1 MNKLKTAI
9 NASRLCLKYPFL
21 YPRNRFDG
29 KHHANVLGKVLYKL
43 YKKSVQEIGI
53 TAHLEKEQHFHFTQ
67 EDFLDYSVK
76 IDKETKQL
84 TITKG
89 KIVIRHNLTNLL
101 WRDDRFEIL
110 GVDVKFGIGGR
121 PNVIIPVKTRDEND
135 KTRYGFHYEEE
146 KLIIN
151 KFVYRLYKIL
161 SWVNLR
167 ILDPICFIPIY
178 TELDEM
184 PNGWREAFGL
194 QMCEEIKQELKRHRG
209 ALRRYRILEIK
220 EKYGGLRWYDAWSTD
235 KILNE
240 IIPKYKQLSYKTCI
254 NCGKPAKYISKGW
267 ISPYCEDCVKDKT
280 RYVSMAEEDAW
291 DKAYRGD

>member
-1 MNKLKTAI
+1 MNKLKRAI

-89 KIVIRHNLTNLL
+89 KIVVKHNLKNLL

-110 GVDVKFGIGGR
+110 GIDVKFGIGGR

-167 ILDPICFIPIY
+167 ILDPICFIPID

-184 PNGWREAFGL
+184 PKGWREAFGL
-194 QMCEEIKQELKRHRG
+194 QMCEEIKQELKKHKG
-209 ALRRYRILEIK
+209 ALRRYRILQIK
-220 EKYGGLRWYDAWSTD
+220 EKFGGLRWYDAWSTD
-235 KILNE
+235 KILND
-240 IIPKYKQLSYKTCI
+240 IIPKYKAISFKTCI
-254 NCGKPAKYISKGW
+254 NCGKPAEYISRGW
-267 ISPYCEDCVKDKT
+267 ISPYCSDCAKDKD

-291 DKAYRGD
+291 DKAYLGD

>member
-9 NASRLCLKYPFL
+9 SASRLCLKYPFL

-43 YKKSVQEIGI
+43 YKKAVQEIGI
-53 TAHLEKEQHFHFTQ
+53 TANLEREQHFHFKQ
-67 EDFLDYSVK
+67 EDFLDYSVQ
-76 IDKETKQL
+76 IDKELKEL

-89 KIVIRHNLTNLL
+89 KIVVKRNLTNLL

-151 KFVYRLYKIL
+151 KFAYRLYKIL
-161 SWVNLR
+161 FWINLN
-167 ILDPICFIPIY
+167 ILDPICFIPTY
-178 TELDEM
+178 TELEQM
-184 PNGWREAFGL
+184 PKGWREAFGL
-194 QMCEEIKQELKRHRG
+194 QMCEEIKQELKKHKG
-209 ALRRYRILEIK
+209 ALRRYRILQIK
-220 EKYGGLRWYDAWSTD
+220 EKFGGLRWYDAWSTD
-235 KILNE
+235 KILND
-240 IIPKYKQLSYKTCI
+240 IIPKYKAMSFKTCI
-254 NCGKPAKYISKGW
+254 DCGKPAEYISRGW
-267 ISPYCEDCVKDKT
+267 ISPYCSDCAKDKD

-291 DKAYRGD
+291 DKAYLGD